1 MEEEVVTVSFA
12 PPAGFVA
19 PSDIEEGAPFDAS
32 VKVRMKDGQ
41 IILDSINGLK
51 LAAEEAEIEED
62 DEMEDEDEM
71 YA

>member
-41 IILDSINGLK
+41 IVLDSINGLK
-51 LAAEEAEIEED
+51 LAAEEAEMED